1 MSFRS
6 TAGDDTTLPSAGI
19 NYLVRAQDL
28 EVTVD
33 WSRASSA
40 TRPASSAVTLQ
51 AQVGGG
57 PPHRACCR

>member
-1 MSFRS
+1 VSFRS

-19 NYLVRAQDL
+19 NYLIRGQDL
-28 EVTVD
+28 KVTVD

-51 AQVGGG
+51 AQVGF
-57 PPHRACCR
+57 